1 MKTILLIAVTSILN
15 IVCFFI
21 GAKIGQK
28 TAKGEEIK
36 VPNLNPVTALKNYE
50 AKKEEEAQAKKYNE
64 MIEEINNYDGNV
76 R

>member
-1 MKTILLIAVTSILN
+1 MTTILLISVTSILN

-28 TAKGEEIK
+28 TAKGETIET
-36 VPNLNPVTALKNYE
+36 PNLNPITAVKNYE
-50 AKKEEEAQAKKYNE
+50 AKREEEEQVKKYNE